1 MGREKALRDGTGVM
15 KRRHFLALF
24 SGAIAGLPTIWPWA
38 ARGQNQLPNQA
49 PSDQPPSNQGP
60 ANQAPSNQ
68 SPSPAAADNSIG
80 QVATLAGMATVIRAN
95 AAPAA
100 LKVADPIYEQDTLQ
114 TNVNSTL
121 GITFDDQTTFS
132 LSANTR
138 IVIDQFVY
146 QEGGSG
152 NAASLNVAAGTAA
165 FVASLVA
172 KTGDMKITTPQAT
185 LGIRGTT
192 GIVDVPEGAG
202 AAAPTVK
209 LYPDSDGHVGSI
221 DVFDRQGS
229 RLGALTQGSSAFIV
243 RAGPGGR
250 IAVVPYQIPPQEA
263 ARDRGVLQ
271 RLSLSH
277 TIGRQMIIRRQ
288 QLRTPNNQRPGG
300 AQPNNQRRPGGPQP
314 NNQRPG
320 GQQPNN
326 PRPGGRQPNHP
337 GGQQP
342 NNQRPSGPQPNNQR
356 PGGPQPNTQRP
367 GGPQPNRPG
376 GQQPPNRLQR
386 GQPRQRPSRENNQ

>member
-1 MGREKALRDGTGVM
+1 
-15 KRRHFLALF
+15 
-24 SGAIAGLPTIWPWA
+24 
-38 ARGQNQLPNQA
+38 
-49 PSDQPPSNQGP
+49 
-60 ANQAPSNQ
+60 
-68 SPSPAAADNSIG
+68 
-80 QVATLAGMATVIRAN
+80 VATLAGTATVIRAS
-95 AAPAA
+95 AAAAA
-100 LKVADPIYEQDTLQ
+100 LKIADPIYEQDTLQ
-114 TNVNSTL
+114 TTPNSTL

-138 IVIDQFVY
+138 IVIDEFVY
-146 QEGGSG
+146 KEGGSS

-192 GIVDVPEGAG
+192 GIVDVPQGAG

-221 DVFDRQGS
+221 DVFDRQGG
-229 RLGALTQGSSAFIV
+229 RLGALTQGSSAYIF

-250 IAVVPYQIPPQEA
+250 VAVVPYQIPPGEA

-271 RLSLSH
+271 RLNLSH

-288 QLRTPNNQRPGG
+288 QLRGPNNQ
-300 AQPNNQRRPGGPQP
+300 RPGGPQP
-314 NNQRPG
+314 NNRRPG

-326 PRPGGRQPNHP
+326 QRPGGPQPSNQRP

-342 NNQRPSGPQPNNQR
+342 NNQRPSGPQLNR
-356 PGGPQPNTQRP
+356 PGGQQPNNQRP

-376 GQQPPNRLQR
+376 GQQPLNRLQR
-386 GQPRQRPSRENNQ
+386 AQPRQQPPKEKSQ

>member
-1 MGREKALRDGTGVM
+1 M

-24 SGAIAGLPTIWPWA
+24 SGAVAGLPAIWPWP
-38 ARGQNQLPNQA
+38 ARGQNQEPNQA

-60 ANQAPSNQ
+60 TDQAPSAQ
-68 SPSPAAADNSIG
+68 TPSPTAADNSIG
-80 QVATLAGMATVIRAN
+80 EVATLAGTATVIRAN

-114 TNVNSTL
+114 TSVSSTL

-146 QEGGSG
+146 QEGGSR

-172 KTGDMKITTPQAT
+172 KTGDMKIATPQAT

-192 GIVDVPEGAG
+192 GIVDVPQGAG

-209 LYPDSDGHVGSI
+209 LYPDSDGHIGSI
-221 DVFDRQGS
+221 DVFDRQGG
-229 RLGALTQGSSAFIV
+229 RLGALTQGSSAFIF
-243 RAGPGGR
+243 RAEPGGR
-250 IAVVPYQIPPQEA
+250 IAVVRYQIPPAEA

-277 TIGRQMIIRRQ
+277 TIGRQMIMRRQ
-288 QLRTPNNQRPGG
+288 QLRGPNNQRRPGGPQPNNQRPGG
-300 AQPNNQRRPGGPQP
+300 PQPNNQRRPGGPQP

-320 GQQPNN
+320 G
-326 PRPGGRQPNHP
+326 
-337 GGQQP
+337 
-342 NNQRPSGPQPNNQR
+342 PQPNNQR
-356 PGGPQPNTQRP
+356 PG

-376 GQQPPNRLQR
+376 GQQPLNRFQR
-386 GQPRQRPSRENNQ
+386 GQPRQRPPQEKKNQ

>member
-1 MGREKALRDGTGVM
+1 M

-24 SGAIAGLPTIWPWA
+24 SGTIAALPAIWPWA
-38 ARGQNQLPNQA
+38 ARGQSQIPNQA
-49 PSDQPPSNQGP
+49 PPDQPPSNEAP
-60 ANQAPSNQ
+60 TNEAPSNQ
-68 SPSPAAADNSIG
+68 TASPAAPDNSIG

-95 AAPAA
+95 AAAAA
-100 LKVADPIYEQDTLQ
+100 LKIADPIYEQDTLQ
-114 TNVNSTL
+114 TNLNSTL

-138 IVIDQFVY
+138 IVIDEFVY
-146 QEGGSG
+146 KEGGSG

-172 KTGDMKITTPQAT
+172 KTGDMKITTTQAT

-192 GIVDVPEGAG
+192 GIVDVPQGAG

-221 DVFDRQGS
+221 DVFDRQGG
-229 RLGALTQGSSAFIV
+229 RLGALTQGSSAYIF
-243 RAGPGGR
+243 RTGPGGR
-250 IAVVPYQIPPQEA
+250 IAVAPYQIPPGEA

-277 TIGRQMIIRRQ
+277 TIGRQMIIQRQ
-288 QLRTPNNQRPGG
+288 QLRRPNNQRPGG
-300 AQPNNQRRPGGPQP
+300 PQPNNRQPGGRQPNNQRPGGQQPNNQRPGGQQPNNQRPGGPQP

-320 GQQPNN
+320 GL
-326 PRPGGRQPNHP
+326 
-337 GGQQP
+337 
-342 NNQRPSGPQPNNQR
+342 
-356 PGGPQPNTQRP
+356 
-367 GGPQPNRPG
+367 QPNRPG
-376 GQQPPNRLQR
+376 GQQPLNRLQR
-386 GQPRQRPSRENNQ
+386 AQPRQRPAKEKNQ

>member
-1 MGREKALRDGTGVM
+1 M

-24 SGAIAGLPTIWPWA
+24 SGAIAGLPAFWPWA

-49 PSDQPPSNQGP
+49 PSDQPPSNQGST
-60 ANQAPSNQ
+60 NQAPSAQ
-68 SPSPAAADNSIG
+68 APPPAAADNSIG
-80 QVATLAGMATVIRAN
+80 QVATLAGTATVIRAN

-100 LKVADPIYEQDTLQ
+100 LKVADLIYEQDTLQ
-114 TNVNSTL
+114 TSVNSTL

-146 QEGGSG
+146 QDGGSG

-192 GIVDVPEGAG
+192 GIVDVPQGAG

-221 DVFDRQGS
+221 DVFDRQGG

-250 IAVVPYQIPPQEA
+250 IGVVPYQIPPQEA

-288 QLRTPNNQRPGG
+288 QLRTPNN
-300 AQPNNQRRPGGPQP
+300 RRRG
-314 NNQRPG
+314 
-320 GQQPNN
+320 
-326 PRPGGRQPNHP
+326 
-337 GGQQP
+337 
-342 NNQRPSGPQPNNQR
+342 GPQPNNQR
-356 PGGPQPNTQRP
+356 PGGPQPNNQRPGGPQPNNQRPGGPQPNNQRP

-376 GQQPPNRLQR
+376 GQQPNNQRPGGPQPNNQRPGGLQPNRPGGQQPLNRPQR
-386 GQPRQRPSRENNQ
+386 GQPRQRPPRGNNQ

>member
-1 MGREKALRDGTGVM
+1 
-15 KRRHFLALF
+15 
-24 SGAIAGLPTIWPWA
+24 
-38 ARGQNQLPNQA
+38 
-49 PSDQPPSNQGP
+49 
-60 ANQAPSNQ
+60 
-68 SPSPAAADNSIG
+68 
-80 QVATLAGMATVIRAN
+80 MATVIRAN
-95 AAPAA
+95 AAPTT

-114 TNVNSTL
+114 TDVNSTL

-192 GIVDVPEGAG
+192 GIIDVPQGAG

-221 DVFDRQGS
+221 DVFDRQGG
-229 RLGALTQGSSAFIV
+229 RLGALTQGSSAFIF

-263 ARDRGVLQ
+263 ARDRGMLQ

-277 TIGRQMIIRRQ
+277 AIGRQMIIRRQ

-300 AQPNNQRRPGGPQP
+300 PQPNNQRRPAGPQPNNQRPGGLQPNNPRPGGQQPNRPGGLQPNNQRPSGPQPNDQRRPGGPQP
-314 NNQRPG
+314 NNQRL
-320 GQQPNN
+320 
-326 PRPGGRQPNHP
+326 
-337 GGQQP
+337 QP
-342 NNQRPSGPQPNNQR
+342 NNQRPD
-356 PGGPQPNTQRP
+356 
-367 GGPQPNRPG
+367 
-376 GQQPPNRLQR
+376 GQQPLNRLQR
-386 GQPRQRPSRENNQ
+386 GQPRQRPPRENNH

>member
-1 MGREKALRDGTGVM
+1 M
-15 KRRHFLALF
+15 KRRHFLTLFGGTIAALP
-24 SGAIAGLPTIWPWA
+24 AIWPFA
-38 ARGQNQLPNQA
+38 ARGQCQPPNQ
-49 PSDQPPSNQGP
+49 PPPNQPPSNQGP
-60 ANQAPSNQ
+60 ANQAPSDQ
-68 SPSPAAADNSIG
+68 TPSAAAADNSIG
-80 QVATLAGMATVIRAN
+80 QVATLAGTATVIRAN
-95 AAPAA
+95 AARAA

-114 TNVNSTL
+114 TDVNSTL

-138 IVIDQFVY
+138 IVIDEFVY
-146 QEGGSG
+146 SEGGSG

-192 GIVDVPEGAG
+192 GIVDVPQGAG

-221 DVFDRQGS
+221 DVFDRQGG
-229 RLGALTQGSSAFIV
+229 RLGALTQGSSAFIF

-277 TIGRQMIIRRQ
+277 TIGRQMVIRRQ
-288 QLRTPNNQRPGG
+288 QLRRPNNQRPGG
-300 AQPNNQRRPGGPQP
+300 LRPNNQRPGGPQP

-320 GQQPNN
+320 GLQPNN
-326 PRPGGRQPNHP
+326 QRP

-342 NNQRPSGPQPNNQR
+342 NNQRPV
-356 PGGPQPNTQRP
+356 
-367 GGPQPNRPG
+367 GPQPNRPG
-376 GQQPPNRLQR
+376 GQQPLNRLPR
-386 GQPRQRPSRENNQ
+386 GQPRQRPSRERIH

>member
-1 MGREKALRDGTGVM
+1 M
-15 KRRHFLALF
+15 KRRHFLGLF
-24 SGAIAGLPTIWPWA
+24 GGAVAGLPAFWPWPV
-38 ARGQNQLPNQA
+38 RGQNQPPNQA
-49 PSDQPPSNQGP
+49 PADQAPSNQGP
-60 ANQAPSNQ
+60 ANQAPTNQ
-68 SPSPAAADNSIG
+68 TPSAQTSSPTASDNSIG
-80 QVATLAGMATVIRAN
+80 EVATLAGTATVVRAN
-95 AAPAA
+95 AAPAV

-146 QEGGSG
+146 QEGGAG

-172 KTGDMKITTPQAT
+172 KTGDMKIATPQAT

-192 GIVDVPEGAG
+192 GIVDVPQGAG

-221 DVFDRQGS
+221 DVFDRQGG
-229 RLGALTQGSSAFIV
+229 RLGALTQGSSAFIF
-243 RAGPGGR
+243 RSGPGGR
-250 IAVVPYQIPPQEA
+250 IAVVPYQIPPAEA

-300 AQPNNQRRPGGPQP
+300 PQP

-320 GQQPNN
+320 
-326 PRPGGRQPNHP
+326 
-337 GGQQP
+337 
-342 NNQRPSGPQPNNQR
+342 GPQPNNQR
-356 PGGPQPNTQRP
+356 PGGPQPNNQRP

-376 GQQPPNRLQR
+376 GQQPLNRLQR
-386 GQPRQRPSRENNQ
+386 IQPRRRPLGEKNQ

>member
-1 MGREKALRDGTGVM
+1 M

-24 SGAIAGLPTIWPWA
+24 GGAIADLPAIWPWA
-38 ARGQNQLPNQA
+38 ARGQSQPPNQASPDQPPSNQA
-49 PSDQPPSNQGP
+49 PSDQAP

-68 SPSPAAADNSIG
+68 TPSPAAADNSIG

-100 LKVADPIYEQDTLQ
+100 LKVADPLYEQDTLQ

-152 NAASLNVAAGTAA
+152 NAASLNVAVGTAA

-192 GIVDVPEGAG
+192 GIVDVPQGTG

-221 DVFDRQGS
+221 DVFDRQGA

-243 RAGPGGR
+243 RAGAGGR
-250 IAVVPYQIPPQEA
+250 IAVVPYQIPAQEA

-288 QLRTPNNQRPGG
+288 QLRTPNNQRPRGP
-300 AQPNNQRRPGGPQP
+300 QPNNQRRPGGQQPGGQQPNRPGGQQPNNQRPTGPQP

-326 PRPGGRQPNHP
+326 
-337 GGQQP
+337 
-342 NNQRPSGPQPNNQR
+342 QRPIGSQPNNQR
-356 PGGPQPNTQRP
+356 PGGLQPNNQHP
-367 GGPQPNRPG
+367 SGPQPNRPG
-376 GQQPPNRLQR
+376 GQQPLNRLQR
-386 GQPRQRPSRENNQ
+386 GQPRQRPRRENNQ

>member
-1 MGREKALRDGTGVM
+1 M

-24 SGAIAGLPTIWPWA
+24 SAAIAGLPAIWSRA
-38 ARGQNQLPNQA
+38 ARGQNQAPNQA

-60 ANQAPSNQ
+60 TNQAPSNQ
-68 SPSPAAADNSIG
+68 TPTPAAADNSIG
-80 QVATLAGMATVIRAN
+80 QVATLAGAATVIRAN

-114 TNVNSTL
+114 TNVNSRL
-121 GITFDDQTTFS
+121 GITFDDETTFS
-132 LSANTR
+132 LSANTQ
-138 IVIDQFVY
+138 IVIDEFVY
-146 QEGGSG
+146 KEGGNG
-152 NAASLNVAAGTAA
+152 NAASVNVAAGTAA

-172 KTGDMKITTPQAT
+172 KTGDMKITTAQAT

-192 GIVDVPEGAG
+192 GIVDVPQGTG

-209 LYPDSDGHVGSI
+209 LYPDSDGHVGNI
-221 DVFDRQGS
+221 DVFDPQGA
-229 RLGALTQGSSAFIV
+229 RLGALTQGSSAFIF

-277 TIGRQMIIRRQ
+277 TIGRQMIVRRQ
-288 QLRTPNNQRPGG
+288 QLRR
-300 AQPNNQRRPGGPQP
+300 P

-326 PRPGGRQPNHP
+326 QRPGGQ
-337 GGQQP
+337 
-342 NNQRPSGPQPNNQR
+342 QPNNQR

-367 GGPQPNRPG
+367 GSLQPNTQRPGGPQPNRPG
-376 GQQPPNRLQR
+376 SQQPLNRLQR

>member
-1 MGREKALRDGTGVM
+1 MGWVM

-24 SGAIAGLPTIWPWA
+24 GGAIAGLPAIWPSA
-38 ARGQNQLPNQA
+38 ARGQNQMPNQA
-49 PSDQPPSNQGP
+49 PPDQPPSNQAP
-60 ANQAPSNQ
+60 TNQAPSNQ
-68 SPSPAAADNSIG
+68 TASPVATDNSIG
-80 QVATLAGMATVIRAN
+80 QVATLAGTATVIRAN
-95 AAPAA
+95 AAAAA
-100 LKVADPIYEQDTLQ
+100 LKIADPIYEQDTLQ
-114 TNVNSTL
+114 TNLNSTL

-138 IVIDQFVY
+138 IVIDEFVY
-146 QEGGSG
+146 KEDGSG

-192 GIVDVPEGAG
+192 GIVDVPQGAG
-202 AAAPTVK
+202 ATAPTVK

-221 DVFDRQGS
+221 DVFDRQGG
-229 RLGALTQGSSAFIV
+229 RLGALTQGSSAYIF

-250 IAVVPYQIPPQEA
+250 IAVVPYQIPPGEA

-271 RLSLSH
+271 RLNLSH
-277 TIGRQMIIRRQ
+277 TIGRQMIIQRQ
-288 QLRTPNNQRPGG
+288 QLRR
-300 AQPNNQRRPGGPQP
+300 P

-320 GQQPNN
+320 GQQPSN
-326 PRPGGRQPNHP
+326 QHP

-342 NNQRPSGPQPNNQR
+342 NNQRPGGPPNNQR
-356 PGGPQPNTQRP
+356 PGGPQPGNQRPGGPPNNQRPGGPQPGNQRP

-376 GQQPPNRLQR
+376 GQQPLNRLQR
-386 GQPRQRPSRENNQ
+386 GQPRQRPPKEKNQ

>member
-1 MGREKALRDGTGVM
+1 
-15 KRRHFLALF
+15 
-24 SGAIAGLPTIWPWA
+24 
-38 ARGQNQLPNQA
+38 
-49 PSDQPPSNQGP
+49 
-60 ANQAPSNQ
+60 
-68 SPSPAAADNSIG
+68 
-80 QVATLAGMATVIRAN
+80 MATVVRAN

-146 QEGGSG
+146 QEGGAG

-172 KTGDMKITTPQAT
+172 KTGDMKIATPQAT

-192 GIVDVPEGAG
+192 GIVDVPQGAG

-221 DVFDRQGS
+221 DVFDRQGG
-229 RLGALTQGSSAFIV
+229 RLGALTQGSSAFIF

-250 IAVVPYQIPPQEA
+250 IAVVPYQIPPAEA
-263 ARDRGVLQ
+263 VRDRGVLQ

-288 QLRTPNNQRPGG
+288 QLRTPNSQRPGG
-300 AQPNNQRRPGGPQP
+300 PQPNNQRRPGGQQP

-326 PRPGGRQPNHP
+326 
-337 GGQQP
+337 
-342 NNQRPSGPQPNNQR
+342 QR
-356 PGGPQPNTQRP
+356 PGGQQPNTQRP
-367 GGPQPNRPG
+367 GGQQPNTQRPGGQQPSNQRPGGQQPNTQRPGGLQPNRPG
-376 GQQPPNRLQR
+376 GQQPLNRLQR
-386 GQPRQRPSRENNQ
+386 AQPHPRPPKEKNQ